1 MQITTRVHAIERPIV
16 DDTVRNQAES
26 RSRSS
31 VTKTRMRSR
40 PQYLHSHPTHVS
52 LPTTT
57 RHNRQDN
64 EPALSPRRV
73 IHDRKAM
80 ANSTPRNPVVIEIPV
95 TVAALLAVA
104 AGALS
109 VPDFAP
115 VRGALLLDTVAKELV
130 LFGRAV

>member
-1 MQITTRVHAIERPIV
+1 
-16 DDTVRNQAES
+16 
-26 RSRSS
+26 
-31 VTKTRMRSR
+31 
-40 PQYLHSHPTHVS
+40 
-52 LPTTT
+52 
-57 RHNRQDN
+57 
-64 EPALSPRRV
+64 
-73 IHDRKAM
+73 M